1 VHKRI
6 DNNSEE
12 EVVRFWNELDEEV
25 EFALDVVDDL
35 HAEAK
40 EIRAA
45 GNHWLTYAPCLH
57 MVREGGTRLK
67 LLDLLDERRFTPAE
81 VRRLP
86 RPPAV
91 GCIPRTGV

>member
-1 VHKRI
+1 
-6 DNNSEE
+6 
-12 EVVRFWNELDEEV
+12 VVRFWNELDEEV

-45 GNHWLTYAPCLH
+45 GNHWLTYSPCLH

-81 VRRLP
+81 VRLTHTHTHTHTH
-86 RPPAV
+86 AGTV
-91 GCIPRTGV
+91 FSHA